1 MKSGLDSLAYAAAI
15 ALALSAFAI
24 TSTGRIGAQQPDAA
38 TVPIDGD
45 DIGGVVTSTNGP
57 EAGVW
62 VIAETKDL
70 PTTFRRTVVTD
81 DRGRFVVPD
90 LPKAGYN
97 VWARGY
103 GLVDSP
109 PVATTPG
116 NTLALKA
123 VVAPNARAAAQY
135 YPPNYWWSLLEV
147 PPAGDFPGTGG
158 NGNGIPERIRSQSQ
172 WIGQFKNGCMSCHQ
186 MGDRATREIRE
197 NVEGASSYDAWDR
210 RVRAGQ
216 MGGMMDSFIGGIGR
230 RRTLQALSDWTDRI
244 AAGEVPP
251 PPPRPQNLERNVVI
265 SMWDWSDQYAFVH
278 DTVSTDKRNP
288 TVNADGLVYSVG
300 RFRAPDVIWVDPV
313 RHTTG
318 AIEAPIRDADT
329 PFTNPQTMAV
339 PSPYWGEEIIWTG
352 KASLHNP
359 MMDQKGRLWLS
370 HNFRNPAVNP
380 DFCKVGSSHPS
391 ARQLPLNGITRERR
405 QLSVYDPAT
414 KQFKLID
421 TCFGNHHLHFAEDA
435 NHTLWTSGGDG
446 VAGWVNT
453 RLFDETGDAVK
464 AQGWTAFILD
474 TNGNGRRDEYV
485 APNDPIDPK
494 KDKRVLADP
503 YGVIPSP
510 VDGSIW
516 YAVNNTFPGP
526 IVRLNPG
533 ANPPETALAEIYE
546 PPFENPRSQVTGY
559 IPRGLDIDRNG
570 VVWTGLAGSGHL
582 ASFDRRRCKVL
593 NGPTATGQHCPEG
606 WTLYRAPGPKFKG
619 SADDIST
626 EMIYYNWVDQ
636 FDVLGLGRNVPIAT
650 GTGSESLLALLPGTR
665 QWVTLHVPYPMGFY
679 HRGLDGRIDDASAG
693 WKGRG
698 LWANYGQYT
707 PWHYEGGKGT
717 TSKAV
722 KFQMRPNP
730 LAK

>member
-1 MKSGLDSLAYAAAI
+1 MKALLGSLACGAVVTLVLAAFTI
-15 ALALSAFAI
+15 VP
-24 TSTGRIGAQQPDAA
+24 TRSTGAQQTDIAAVSVDA
-38 TVPIDGD
+38 D
-45 DIGGVVTSTNGP
+45 DIGGVVMSSNGP

-62 VIAETKDL
+62 VIAETKEL
-70 PTTFRRTVVTD
+70 PTGFRRIVVTD
-81 DRGRFVVPD
+81 DRGRFLVPD
-90 LPKAGYN
+90 LPKASYS
-97 VWARGY
+97 VWVRGY

-109 PVATTPG
+109 TVALTPG
-116 NTLALKA
+116 KAVTLKA
-123 VVAPNARAAAQY
+123 IVAPNPRAAAQY
-135 YPPNYWWSLLEV
+135 YPPSYWWSLLEV
-147 PPAGDFPGTGG
+147 PATGEFPGTGA
-158 NGNGIPERIRSQSQ
+158 NGNGIPERIRSQSH
-172 WIGQFKNGCMSCHQ
+172 WVGQFKNGCMSCHQ

-197 NVEGASSYDAWDR
+197 HPEGATSYEAWDR

-216 MGGMMDSFIGGIGR
+216 MGGMMDSFVGGVGR
-230 RRTLQALSDWTDRI
+230 RRTLQALADWTDRI
-244 AAGEVPP
+244 AGGELPP
-251 PPPRPQNLERNVVI
+251 APRRPQGLERNVVI
-265 SMWDWSDQYAFVH
+265 SMWDWSDQYSFVH

-288 TVNADGLVYSVG
+288 TVNANGLVYSVG
-300 RFRAPDVIWVDPV
+300 RFRAPDVIWVDPS
-313 RHTTG
+313 RHTSR

-329 PFTNPQTMAV
+329 PFTNPQTMTV

-359 MMDQKGRLWLS
+359 MMDHRGRIWLT

-380 DFCKVGSSHPS
+380 EFCKAGSDHPS
-391 ARQLPLNGITRERR
+391 ARLYSLDSIRRERR
-405 QLSVYDPAT
+405 QLSVYDPTT

-421 TCFGNHHLHFAEDA
+421 TCFGNHHLQFAEDA

-464 AQGWTAFILD
+464 AQAWTAFVLD

-485 APNDPIDPK
+485 EPDDPIDPA
-494 KDKRVLADP
+494 KDKRVHADP
-503 YGVIPSP
+503 YGVIPNP

-516 YAVNNTFPGP
+516 YAVNNAFPGP
-526 IVRLNPG
+526 IVRLSPG

-546 PPFENPRSQVTGY
+546 PPFENRRSQVAGY
-559 IPRGLDIDRNG
+559 IPRGIDIDRNG

-582 ASFDRRRCKVL
+582 ASFDRRKCKVL

-606 WTLYRAPGPKFKG
+606 WTLYRAPGPTFKG
-619 SADDIST
+619 SADDVST

-636 FDVLGLGRNVPIAT
+636 FDVLGLGKNVPIAT
-650 GTGSESLLALLPGTR
+650 GTGSESLLALLPESR
-665 QWVTLHVPYPMGFY
+665 QWVVLHVPYPMGFY
-679 HRGLDGRIDDASAG
+679 HRGVDGRIDDPNAG

-707 PWHYEGGKGT
+707 PWHHEGGKGS

-730 LAK
+730 IAK